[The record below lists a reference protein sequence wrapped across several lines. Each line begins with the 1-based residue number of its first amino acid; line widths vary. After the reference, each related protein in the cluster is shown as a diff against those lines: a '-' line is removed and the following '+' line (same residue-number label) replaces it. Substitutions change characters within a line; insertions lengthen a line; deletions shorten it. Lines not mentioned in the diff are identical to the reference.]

1 MYDIK
6 TVLKATSIKD
16 ALKLLADNE
25 DATIINGGTD
35 VLIRMK
41 ERKLKDATLISI
53 QDIKELYGV
62 EISED
67 GSIIIGSGTP
77 FTDISENS
85 IIQKYIPVLGYAASQ
100 VGSPQIRNVAT
111 IGGNICNGAVSA
123 DSVPSLIALDA
134 ILEISSLEEVK
145 YIPIGKFHTGPGKT
159 VLNKQ
164 KELLTKIII
173 PKESYENHG
182 ADYIKFGQRNAME
195 ISTLGCAVNLS
206 LSYDKKAIK
215 DYRIAFGVAS
225 STPIHCPILE
235 EKVKG
240 MEIGEE
246 LFKTIRKD
254 ILNEV
259 NPRDS
264 WRASKELRVQLIKE
278 LSKRATKKAIMNAGG
293 VVND

>member
-6 TVLKATSIKD
+6 TVLKATSVQE

-25 DATIINGGTD
+25 NATIIDGGTD

-41 ERKLKDATLISI
+41 ERKLNNATLISI
-53 QDIKELYGV
+53 QDIGELYGV
-62 EISED
+62 TILENGDIL
-67 GSIIIGSGTP
+67 IGPGTN
-77 FTDISENS
+77 FTDIGENS
-85 IIQKYIPVLGYAASQ
+85 IVQKHIPVLGYACSQ
-100 VGSPQIRNVAT
+100 VGSPQIRNIAT

-123 DSVPSLIALDA
+123 DSVPSLLALDA
-134 ILEISSLEEVK
+134 ILEISSIDETRL
-145 YIPIGKFHTGPGKT
+145 IPIRQFHTGPGKT

-173 PKESYENHG
+173 PKNSYENHG
-182 ADYIKFGQRNAME
+182 ANYIKFGQRNAME

-206 LSYDKKAIK
+206 LSDDKKIIE

-225 STPIHCPILE
+225 STPIRCPLLE

-246 LFKTIRKD
+246 LFKTIRREV
-254 ILNEV
+254 LHEV

-264 WRASKELRVQLIKE
+264 WRASKELRIQLIKE
-278 LSKRATKKAIMNAGG
+278 LSRRATKQAILNAGG
-293 VVND
+293 TVND

>member
-6 TVLKATSIKD
+6 TVLKATSVQD

-25 DATIINGGTD
+25 DATIIDGGTD

-62 EISED
+62 TILD
-67 GSIIIGSGTP
+67 NGNIFIGPGTN
-77 FTDISENS
+77 FTDIVENS
-85 IIQKYIPVLGYAASQ
+85 IIQNYIPVLGYACSQ
-100 VGSPQIRNVAT
+100 VGSPQIRNIAT

-123 DSVPSLIALDA
+123 DSVPSLLALDA
-134 ILEISSLEEVK
+134 VLDITSLDGTRQ
-145 YIPIGKFHTGPGKT
+145 IPIRQFHTGPGKT
-159 VLNKQ
+159 ILNKQ
-164 KELLTKIII
+164 KELLTGIII
-173 PKESYENHG
+173 PKDSYENHG
-182 ADYIKFGQRNAME
+182 ANYIKFGQRNAME

-206 LSYDKKAIK
+206 LSNDKKIIK
-215 DYRIAFGVAS
+215 DYRIAFGVAA
-225 STPIHCPILE
+225 STPIRCSLLE

-246 LFKTIRKD
+246 LFKTIRREV
-254 ILNEV
+254 LNEV

-278 LSKRATKKAIMNAGG
+278 LSKRATKQAVINAGG

>member
-6 TVLKATSIKD
+6 TVLKATSVQD
-16 ALKLLADNE
+16 VLKLLADNE

-53 QDIKELYGV
+53 QDIKELYGIT
-62 EISED
+62 ISD
-67 GSIIIGSGTP
+67 NGSILIGPGTT
-77 FTDISENS
+77 FRDISENG
-85 IIQKYIPVLGYAASQ
+85 IIQKYIPILGYACSQ
-100 VGSPQIRNVAT
+100 VGSPQIRNIAT

-123 DSVPSLIALDA
+123 DSVPSLLVLDA
-134 ILEISSLEEVK
+134 ILEISSQGKVNQ
-145 YIPIGKFHTGPGKT
+145 IPIRQFHTGPGKT

-173 PKESYENHG
+173 PKDSYENHG
-182 ADYIKFGQRNAME
+182 ANYIKFGQRNAME

-206 LSYDKKAIK
+206 LSDDKKIIK

-225 STPIHCPILE
+225 STPIRCPLLE

-240 MEIGEE
+240 VKIDEG

-278 LSKRATKKAIMNAGG
+278 LSKRATKQAVINAGG
-293 VVND
+293 VAND

>member
-6 TVLKATSIKD
+6 TVLKATSVRD
-16 ALKLLADNE
+16 ALKLLAENE
-25 DATIINGGTD
+25 DATVINGGTD

-62 EISED
+62 KISDD
-67 GSIIIGSGTP
+67 GSIIIGPGTT
-77 FTDISENS
+77 FTDISKNS
-85 IIQKYIPVLGYAASQ
+85 IIQKYIPVLGYACSQ
-100 VGSPQIRNVAT
+100 VGSPQIRNIAT

-123 DSVPSLIALDA
+123 DSVPSLLALDA
-134 ILEISSLEEVK
+134 ILEISSLDEVK
-145 YIPIGKFHTGPGKT
+145 YILISQFHTGPGKT
-159 VLNKQ
+159 ILNKQ
-164 KELLTKIII
+164 KELVTKIII
-173 PKESYENHG
+173 PKDSYENHG
-182 ADYIKFGQRNAME
+182 SNYIKFGQRNAME

-206 LSYDKKAIK
+206 LSHDKKTIK

-225 STPIHCPILE
+225 STPIHCPLLE
-235 EKVKG
+235 EKVKD

-278 LSKRATKKAIMNAGG
+278 LSKRATKQAIMNAGG